1 MQNDL
6 GMFRPPQKTHN
17 LSQYNFNGSKEGRF
31 VVLLQEKKID
41 EPLQTLHLFSKMH
54 LGLVALLNKM
64 F

>member
-41 EPLQTLHLFSKMH
+41 EPGCKRCIFSSKIT
-54 LGLVALLNKM
+54 
-64 F
+64 